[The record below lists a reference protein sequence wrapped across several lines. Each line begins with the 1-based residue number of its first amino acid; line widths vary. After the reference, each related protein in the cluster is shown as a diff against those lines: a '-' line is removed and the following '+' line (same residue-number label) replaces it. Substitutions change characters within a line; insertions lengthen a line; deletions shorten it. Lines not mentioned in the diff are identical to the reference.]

1 MKTIETLTTDQ
12 ERAAS
17 MLRALGNPARMRI
30 VAELAHRSSC
40 VRGEL
45 AEVVPL
51 SGTTLWQHLRV
62 LQEAGIVRG
71 ALDGEPNYCLDTRAL
86 RWIAQY
92 CFELAS
98 AADLC
103 LSEEDKCC

>member
-12 ERAAS
+12 ERAAG

-30 VAELAHRSSC
+30 VAELSSRPSC

-51 SGTTLWQHLRV
+51 AGTTLWQHLRV
-62 LQEAGIVRG
+62 LQEAGIVKG
-71 ALDGEPNYCLDTRAL
+71 AIEGEPNYCLDTRAL

-92 CFELAS
+92 CFELANE
-98 AADLC
+98 ADLC
-103 LSEEDKCC
+103 LPDDDKCC